1 MTPARDQLVRAA
13 HRQPDD
19 FFVKE
24 LLLAEAGIK
33 PAVLAMF
40 EAPAEVTDPIAHLD
54 GPSGH
59 GDLLRHLVT
68 AGWTVTIV
76 RGRSDEHGCVWYAA
90 IAPDPRT
97 ANHLAAAVAQLEV
110 MNDDDPM
117 RHRLEHVI
125 GILLGYPS
133 SGTDAYLGL
142 RPALTADHIA
152 AIPSHLWRWINCVY
166 AGDEAGIRD
175 AIEHLRAID
184 DAFWAAFPE
193 LAETNVA
200 A

>member
-1 MTPARDQLVRAA
+1 
-13 HRQPDD
+13 
-19 FFVKE
+19 VKE

-59 GDLLRHLVT
+59 GDILRHLID

-76 RGRSDEHGCVWYAA
+76 RGRSNEHGCVWYAA
-90 IAPDPRT
+90 IAPDLRI
-97 ANHLAAAVAQLEV
+97 ANHLAAAVAQLEAT
-110 MNDDDPM
+110 NDEDPM
-117 RHRLEHVI
+117 RHLIERVI

-142 RPALTADHIA
+142 RPALTEDHVA
-152 AIPSHLWRWINCVY
+152 AIPSHLWQWINCVY
-166 AGDEAGIRD
+166 AGDEEGIRD

-184 DAFWAAFPE
+184 DAFRAAFPE
-193 LAETNVA
+193 LAETSEA